1 MFTRDDAT
9 ASVTR
14 LPGPDFPSRP
24 ILPLTIEP
32 HGVEKQ
38 LSSLNPRK
46 ASGPDEIPV
55 HVLKYLALEI
65 APALSAILGSLYKL
79 VI

>member
-1 MFTRDDAT
+1 VFTRDDAT
-9 ASVTR
+9 VSVTR
-14 LPGPDFPSRP
+14 LPGPDFPS
-24 ILPLTIEP
+24 ISPLTIEP
-32 HGVEKQ
+32 HGAEKL